1 MTNDAKSGSSCC
13 RPWAAAL
20 SLCVC
25 IFAIACSMPEI
36 RSITSSKPPVARG
49 CAEWAHQ
56 AFDSPSPARDEA
68 FIDCIVRRK
77 PSTTTEE
84 LRHRLETGDGD
95 GLFDRLMSG
104 EDLPSASESD
114 CPYLRVAIQSP
125 VGSDDASQ
133 MPMRDLFSTALTRA
147 GFQVVEANAMHH
159 WWASSLALDTG
170 ANSAAWT
177 VVVRAVPE
185 IGNGGIQFTSIQ
197 KTVSG
202 RAGSFSGMQSLRA
215 FSKDEAPE
223 VARLAAEGVARELLP
238 AAHRRCNDIDVAL
251 EEERMRLEQLR
262 GELAEEI
269 DRVRRVKTQREE
281 ASRRKQLQIEVEAE
295 G

>member
-1 MTNDAKSGSSCC
+1 MAIGC
-13 RPWAAAL
+13 AL
-20 SLCVC
+20 LE
-25 IFAIACSMPEI
+25 P
-36 RSITSSKPPVARG
+36 RPVASIEPSMVTRG
-49 CAEWAHQ
+49 CAEWANQ
-56 AFDSPSPARDEA
+56 AFESPSPARDEA
-68 FIDCIVRRK
+68 FIDCIVRRN
-77 PSTTTEE
+77 PSATTNE

-95 GLFDRLMSG
+95 GLFDRLMTG
-104 EDLPSASESD
+104 EDLPTASESD

-133 MPMRDLFSTALTRA
+133 MPMRDLFSTALARA
-147 GFQVVEANAMHH
+147 GFKVVEANAMHH

-185 IGNGGIQFTSIQ
+185 IGNGGIQFTSVQ

-202 RAGSFSGMQSLRA
+202 RAGLFSGMQSLRA

-238 AAHRRCNDIDVAL
+238 AANRRCNDIDVAL
-251 EEERMRLEQLR
+251 EEERLRLEQLR
-262 GELAEEI
+262 SELTEEI
-269 DRVRRVKTQREE
+269 ERVRRVKTQREE
-281 ASRRKQLQIEVEAE
+281 ASRGKQLQIEVE